1 MLSINELKENTF
13 NYTPAR
19 KRSSFAESA
28 SLIIEEKE
36 LLTEIDRVQ
45 LSSIINNKISSGEA
59 VRWEGEF
66 NEKAEEN
73 HTLWRKVGGDVKN
86 FVFDSMDR
94 AGKMYEED
102 PERAEKTYRSSK
114 AKFQQAKKGM
124 DVIKKGWEK
133 VGPIILKIITFI
145 RDLIRKFIAWVA
157 SKFSAYERFLKEIK
171 KFNQTSPILNES
183 EDIKVGTKI
192 HIIKELLTGESLTE
206 YNNVI
211 GRWYRGLHMLGKMN
225 NYEISKMKMH
235 MKSIAKRGKEQDKKD
250 KNRATYH
257 DFFILPVDDFMATSL
272 PRIQKHMSNHRG
284 FMEFVI
290 NGDMADMVNTK
301 EDTNKVTGTKANI
314 GIDPYKEVE
323 LKDIESQFDFG
334 QYCKAFYKSVEFF
347 VKSRRKLHAGG
358 EWNRLSK
365 NIDDMV
371 DIYNK
376 NTYHL
381 ISPSTPLYVNHF
393 KNYLKFFKEFVKYTK
408 TFDTDNMLL
417 FQEDLKTLKAN
428 SRPATN
434 NDDKSHFGDPDPE
447 IKDVPKKARKEKGG
461 FGGYLENKGGKKDA

>member
-1 MLSINELKENTF
+1 MLSISELKENTF
-13 NYTPAR
+13 NYRPVR
-19 KRSSFAESA
+19 KRSSFAEST

-45 LSSIINNKISSGEA
+45 LSSIINSKISSGEA
-59 VRWEGEF
+59 VRWENDF
-66 NEKAEEN
+66 NDKAEEN
-73 HTLWRKVGGDVKN
+73 HSLWRKVGADVKKN
-86 FVFDSMDR
+86 VFDSMDK
-94 AGKMYEED
+94 AGKMYEDD
-102 PERAEKTYRSSK
+102 PKRAEEIYRSSK
-114 AKFQQAKKGM
+114 AKFEQAKKGM

-133 VGPIILKIITFI
+133 VGPVILKIITFI
-145 RDLIRKFIAWVA
+145 RNLIRKFIAWVA

-171 KFNQTSPILNES
+171 KFNQTAPILNES
-183 EDIKVGTKI
+183 EDIKVGTRI
-192 HIIKELLTGESLTE
+192 HIIKELLSGESLTE

-225 NYEISKMKMH
+225 NYEISKMKLH

-250 KNRATYH
+250 KNRPTYH
-257 DFFILPVDDFMATSL
+257 DFFILPNDDFMSTYSL
-272 PRIQKHMSNHRG
+272 RLNKHMTNHRA

-290 NGDMADMVNTK
+290 NSNMEDMVNTK
-301 EDTNKVTGTKANI
+301 EGTNKITGTKNNI

-334 QYCKAFYKSVEFF
+334 QYCKTFYKSVEFF

-365 NIDDMV
+365 NIDEMI

-381 ISPSTPLYVNHF
+381 ISPSTPLYVNKF
-393 KNYLKFFKEFVKYTK
+393 KNYLKFFREFVKYTK

-417 FQEDLKTLKAN
+417 FQEDLKTLKEN
-428 SRPATN
+428 SRPATK
-434 NDDKSHFGDPDPE
+434 NDDKSHFRDPDPE
-447 IKDVPKKARKEKGG
+447 NKDIPKTARKEKGG
-461 FGGYLENKGGKKDA
+461 YGGEIEYKGGKKNA